1 MSRAISSSKLFAHLQ
16 VRHCPCGQF
25 VDQLVLGE
33 NEIVAP
39 DVPLGQQLG
48 LVQGKAALH
57 DVHVAR
63 RWGIRGYKDHWMQVR
78 RQLHQKVLVCAFQ
91 KPHAVEDASARHPCH
106 LALQGRR
113 QEVKQAAVRPRRP
126 QQLRLVKVLPQP
138 LPHLVREGLRLHEAL
153 EVLCVNG
160 WQRDAAQHAHKARAA
175 RQSGWVRIEGGDH
188 TAKGPQ
194 HLRPRDRRDQHERH
208 SDSLLGRIALRGR
221 DVAVPYRRDR
231 RDRPVKRSHVYGRRI
246 PALKVDARGPRRIQ
260 RQRAVTI
267 VAEPRVDQV
276 FAEVG
281 LQGPGARHPVCD
293 QHDHE
298 AGADEREQAVLDGYL
313 CLISLEDARRAD
325 QAQHLYEPQRAHHA
339 EHLQLLKLV
348 ALYEV
353 ERRDQ
358 HRQQVDREPAAYIV
372 AGDGRRISN
381 PC

>member
-1 MSRAISSSKLFAHLQ
+1 
-16 VRHCPCGQF
+16 
-25 VDQLVLGE
+25 
-33 NEIVAP
+33 
-39 DVPLGQQLG
+39 
-48 LVQGKAALH
+48 
-57 DVHVAR
+57 
-63 RWGIRGYKDHWMQVR
+63 MQVR

-153 EVLCVNG
+153 EVVHHLTE
-160 WQRDAAQHAHKARAA
+160 RRE
-175 RQSGWVRIEGGDH
+175 VRIEGGDH